1 MFHPDWKVAGRYGH
15 TQGSFASVLFVQP
28 RGSLWMNRSWL
39 ESVGD
44 MRSFYGH
51 GVPPNSGIESTAQ
64 ESPHGTPSETLYI
77 RTRARVAVYEAPG
90 AAPRVVDVE
99 ADSIGDFIEQLAATV
114 HRLSR
119 EQGSEIPYTV
129 LREVTENFIHAHFQE
144 PVVSILNQGT
154 TVRFADQGP
163 GMGDKVNA
171 VLPGFTTAAGEMKR
185 YIRGVGS
192 GLPIVRDY
200 LSLSGGSLVIE
211 DNLGC
216 GSVVTIHSRTGTVQD
231 VVPPGGPL
239 DVRVAEGISSTP
251 QQDSFSTS
259 DSSLRLSTRQQQVLA
274 LVMESGLA
282 GPSLV
287 AKELGVGVSTAYR
300 DLASL
305 EEAQLIE
312 ADGGKRTLTEAGLRY
327 IHEVIAR

>member
-1 MFHPDWKVAGRYGH
+1 
-15 TQGSFASVLFVQP
+15 
-28 RGSLWMNRSWL
+28 MNRGVL

-44 MRSFYGH
+44 MRSFYGQS
-51 GVPPNSGIESTAQ
+51 VPAI
-64 ESPHGTPSETLYI
+64 SEAGSSMVEPPAEVASEPFYI

-90 AAPRVVDVE
+90 AAPRVEEVGAESTDE
-99 ADSIGDFIEQLAATV
+99 FIEQLSATV
-114 HRLSR
+114 YRLAR

-129 LREVTENFIHAHFQE
+129 LREVTENFIHAHFVE
-144 PVVSILNQGT
+144 PVVSILNQGR

-163 GMGDKVNA
+163 GITDKANA

-185 YIRGVGS
+185 HIRGVGS

-216 GSVVTIHSRTGTVQD
+216 GSVVTVHSHGFAEPVGVGAPVHPADETRTGPEVSPSTQQTMLTAG
-231 VVPPGGPL
+231 GGP
-239 DVRVAEGISSTP
+239 
-251 QQDSFSTS
+251 
-259 DSSLRLSTRQQQVLA
+259 SLRLSTRQQQVLA